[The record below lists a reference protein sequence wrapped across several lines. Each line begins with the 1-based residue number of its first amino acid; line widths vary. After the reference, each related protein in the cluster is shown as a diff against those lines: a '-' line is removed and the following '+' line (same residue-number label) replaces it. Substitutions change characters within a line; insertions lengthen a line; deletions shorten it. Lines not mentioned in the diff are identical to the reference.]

1 MMSVG
6 ALKVCKDCLFTGS
19 MLFEFLDL
27 IFTVFQYHTL
37 LSGLSAITSA
47 VVRQPEASPSS
58 NVLETRKPENHASHE
73 LCLKTVQSYQF
84 LGSLEGSGEV
94 AIAGEVISL

>member
-1 MMSVG
+1 M
-6 ALKVCKDCLFTGS
+6 
-19 MLFEFLDL
+19 
-27 IFTVFQYHTL
+27 VFQYHTL

-47 VVRQPEASPSS
+47 VVRQPEASPS
-58 NVLETRKPENHASHE
+58 NVLETRKPENHVSHE

-94 AIAGEVISL
+94 AVAGEVISL